1 MEWVVFQ
8 GSNRQVGLSYK
19 EEGTSWEAARA
30 EKCLKQI
37 GGGKDERRVDF
48 EADYDGKDC
57 QVRDKTP
64 VIEVLAAGIH
74 ATARLSDPDK
84 PSHSLMEGMKDVKM
98 KMAGSVVPVARVG
111 KVGLS
116 THIAEYYAALGQQN
130 MYLILLTWGMMRC
143 QGRVGLPNQFLL

>member
-1 MEWVVFQ
+1 MDLIANVSPVGGQ
-8 GSNRQVGLSYK
+8 VINVINRL
-19 EEGTSWEAARA
+19 T
-30 EKCLKQI
+30 
-37 GGGKDERRVDF
+37 F

-84 PSHSLMEGMKDVKM
+84 PSHSLMEGVKDVKM
-98 KMAGSVVPVARVG
+98 KMAGSVAPVARVG

-116 THIAEYYAALGQQN
+116 THILNVSVKISQTTSG
-130 MYLILLTWGMMRC
+130 
-143 QGRVGLPNQFLL
+143 